1 MAKNQKLP
9 PHVQVTHDV
18 SIFINYSC
26 KKHLDGEFKAMGLK
40 SSPPSPCP
48 VAAFPMYHF
57 YSELGTDLLQ
67 IQRGEVL
74 NKLIP
79 DLYCC
84 AFCFNCSK

>member
-26 KKHLDGEFKAMGLK
+26 KKLLDGELKAMGLK

-48 VAAFPMYHF
+48 VAGFPMYHF

-74 NKLIP
+74 NKFML
-79 DLYCC
+79 
-84 AFCFNCSK
+84 CFLF